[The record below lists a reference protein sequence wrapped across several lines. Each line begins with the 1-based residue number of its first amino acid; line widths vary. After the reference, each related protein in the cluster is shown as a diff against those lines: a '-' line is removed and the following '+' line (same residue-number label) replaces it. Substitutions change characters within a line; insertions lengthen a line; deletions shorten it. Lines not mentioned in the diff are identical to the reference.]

1 MTKKQN
7 YRIRNWGNYNKALVK
22 RGSLTLWFDEESIK
36 NWYDTKKT
44 EKRGHPYKYADIAIS
59 CMLTIKAVFHLPLRA
74 TQGLVASL
82 VELFGLPIKAADY
95 TTVCRRQ
102 NGLEVELQRY
112 STAENLH
119 AVFDSTGLK
128 VFGEGEW
135 KVRQYSYSKRRTWR
149 KLHLGINEATSE
161 IIASVLTTNGVGDGE
176 TLPDLLEQ
184 IDEKLSQASGDG
196 GYDDFEVYDLLNRRG
211 AKITIPPQRNAKIRQ
226 HGNCE
231 DPPLPRDEIIRAI
244 RELGRAEWK
253 KQNGYHRRSIA
264 ETTMF
269 RYKQIFGDKL
279 SARLFNNQAN
289 EAFIKCNIL
298 NKMTSLGMPDSY
310 IATY

>member
-1 MTKKQN
+1 MTKKQT
-7 YRIRNWGNYNKALVK
+7 YRIRNWKDYNKALIK
-22 RGSLTLWFDEESIK
+22 RGSLTLWFDEESVK
-36 NWYDTKKT
+36 NWYDTQKT
-44 EKRGHPYKYADIAIS
+44 EKRGRPHKYADIAIS

-82 VELFGLPIKAADY
+82 VELLGLPIKAADY

-102 NGLEVELQRY
+102 NCLEVELQRY
-112 STAENLH
+112 STTENLH

-149 KLHLGINEATSE
+149 KLHLGINEATRE

-244 RELGRAEWK
+244 RKLGRAEWK
-253 KQNGYHRRSIA
+253 KRNGYHRRSIA

-279 SARLFNNQAN
+279 IARLFNSQAN

-298 NKMTSLGMPDSY
+298 NKMTSLGMPVSY
-310 IATY
+310 VVTC